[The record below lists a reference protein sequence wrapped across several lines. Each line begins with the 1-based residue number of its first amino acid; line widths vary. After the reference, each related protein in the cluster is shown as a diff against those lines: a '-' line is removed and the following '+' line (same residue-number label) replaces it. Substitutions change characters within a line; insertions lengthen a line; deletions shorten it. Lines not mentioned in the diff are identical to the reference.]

1 MIITPSTTK
10 IKQQVALAR
19 NNTGAIIT
27 CSWGRFNRKEGYHTK
42 QLEIYKNYE
51 NPVDLLKDYGA
62 YHCFFP
68 SHAFLV
74 PRLVVEKAGLWR
86 TDLAINNDGEFFV
99 RAILAAK
106 KNLFAEGTY
115 VMYRLHFNNK
125 MSELNSKIK
134 AKDLVRSWKLI
145 QSHSYATGKKR
156 PRKYIKNGKKHS
168 YSLLKKLDI
177 RL

>member
-1 MIITPSTTK
+1 MWLDDDDLLHHDK

-106 KNLFAEGTY
+106 KISLPKVLTSCIDFI
-115 VMYRLHFNNK
+115 LI
-125 MSELNSKIK
+125 IK
-134 AKDLVRSWKLI
+134 
-145 QSHSYATGKKR
+145 
-156 PRKYIKNGKKHS
+156 
-168 YSLLKKLDI
+168 
-177 RL
+177 